1 MEDNKGEYMNS
12 FSKVVAIL
20 IGAVMFFVLPVYQ
33 LAQKQDDI
41 SQIYVANETT
51 KFVDSIRNS
60 GYISVEMYQDYVN
73 KIDKTGNI
81 YNIQICHSHKIV
93 KPNYDD
99 EAGTILNGYDSYFV
113 NTYQDEVLDSFDKGE
128 DYKFNEGDYINVTVS
143 NRNKTMAAN
152 LLYTLTHASA
162 DVQVFVTYGGMIRDE
177 ID

>member
-1 MEDNKGEYMNS
+1 MNT
-12 FSKVVAIL
+12 FSKIMAIL
-20 IGAVMFFVLPVYQ
+20 IGVVMLFIVPIYQ

-41 SQIYVANETT
+41 SQIYVENETT

-60 GYISVEMYQDYVN
+60 GYISREMYQDYVN
-73 KIDKTGNI
+73 KIDKTGNT

-93 KPNYDD
+93 KPNFDD
-99 EAGTILNGYDSYFV
+99 DTGTILNGYDSYFV
-113 NTYQDEVLDSFDKGE
+113 NTYQDEVLDAFDKGE

-152 LLYTLTHASA
+152 LLFTLTHSNA
-162 DVQVFVTYGGMIRDE
+162 DVQVYVTYGGMIRDE